1 MSIYGKGGRRMPVLV
16 LKARPLP
23 SPSGSVAAHAP
34 VLFPRDASKDETHRN
49 KCLYSH
55 HVLGSGGLHV
65 PHLSSWP
72 PSSPVS
78 GHCPPAIRRGSC
90 KSTVVS

>member
-1 MSIYGKGGRRMPVLV
+1 MPVLV
-16 LKARPLP
+16 LKARPLS
-23 SPSGSVAAHAP
+23 SPCGSMAVRAP

-72 PSSPVS
+72 PGSPVI
-78 GHCPPAIRRGSC
+78 GRYPPTVRRGAGSPL
-90 KSTVVS
+90 